1 MKKNTDIVIDNLARA
16 ENTINSIA
24 ETESQAISISF
35 STINEYS
42 PELFKNKVSDC
53 QKRITDKI
61 LDINFITKIFPDEEI
76 SDEKLQ
82 LIKYNFRHVNSPL
95 TIPFPAPLKQLK
107 SSAIPILALSGSVI
121 GMLFTAFLFRV
132 FMGNDYRQF
141 GIIAGAAAG
150 SFLFALLGIYL
161 SKHGTLLRFLQGIFG
176 VAIAAEVLTLFTGAV
191 NPVSILW
198 RKLTGRFGNGLWGK
212 LKRIGAFAL
221 GILLLQIAVPEIKI
235 PQEQLQTNSYF
246 AIKSWLEQSL
256 KILILVISETTGS
269 IDKLTDKNAEKTDI
283 QLLRSLVKLATSKD
297 TKEAEFISR
306 EILLSFKNAGYEIKA
321 KEAETHPFYSEI
333 LKKEF
338 DIEGYINENDKYKIF
353 EMPLYKNNELIIRG
367 KLTKIII
374 E

>member
-61 LDINFITKIFPDEEI
+61 LDINFITKNFPDEEI

-141 GIIAGAAAG
+141 GIIVGAAAG

-198 RKLTGRFGNGLWGK
+198 RKLTGRFGN
-212 LKRIGAFAL
+212 
-221 GILLLQIAVPEIKI
+221 
-235 PQEQLQTNSYF
+235 NC
-246 AIKSWLEQSL
+246 
-256 KILILVISETTGS
+256 
-269 IDKLTDKNAEKTDI
+269 
-283 QLLRSLVKLATSKD
+283 
-297 TKEAEFISR
+297 
-306 EILLSFKNAGYEIKA
+306 
-321 KEAETHPFYSEI
+321 
-333 LKKEF
+333 
-338 DIEGYINENDKYKIF
+338 
-353 EMPLYKNNELIIRG
+353 
-367 KLTKIII
+367 
-374 E
+374 